1 MDTLK
6 LKPMIFL
13 LLFHYLLMSDI
24 AHNVIFYYPYLL
36 LCWWKRVT
44 LTHTFSPMKSEK
56 NYTSSLEIDD
66 RFTFKVLSN
75 IVALLLLFSDNQD
88 IGF

>member
-1 MDTLK
+1 
-6 LKPMIFL
+6 
-13 LLFHYLLMSDI
+13 
-24 AHNVIFYYPYLL
+24 
-36 LCWWKRVT
+36 
-44 LTHTFSPMKSEK
+44 MKSEK